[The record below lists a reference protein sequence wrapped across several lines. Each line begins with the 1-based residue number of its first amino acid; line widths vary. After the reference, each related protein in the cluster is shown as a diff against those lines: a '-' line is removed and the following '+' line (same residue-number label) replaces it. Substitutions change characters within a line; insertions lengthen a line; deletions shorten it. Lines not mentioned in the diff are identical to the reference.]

1 MRKKVIAG
9 MILILGI
16 SSIGFSGGRTYGRKD
31 RYNKHNRYERYDRYN
46 RYDRDRYEKER
57 KYEQIYS
64 KYSRRISSLEYG
76 LKEKEREIKR
86 EKSHGRPDWRKIDR
100 LTAEKNFI
108 KKDLDSVYSDFRK
121 EISRNNLS
129 AYAPRR

>member
-9 MILILGI
+9 MILMLGI
-16 SSIGFSGGRTYGRKD
+16 SSIGFSGQQISSRKNN
-31 RYNKHNRYERYDRYN
+31 YNKHDRYDRYDRYN
-46 RYDRDRYEKER
+46 RDRDRREKER

-64 KYSRRISSLEYG
+64 RYSGRIRSLEYR
-76 LKEKEREIKR
+76 LKENDREIKR
-86 EKSHGRPDWRKIDR
+86 EKSSSRPDWRRIDR

-121 EISRNNLS
+121 EINRNNLS
-129 AYAPRR
+129 GYAPRR